1 MSITL
6 ADARIVTPEGVH
18 GGWLTIE
25 DGRITHVGQGSAPGP
40 GLGLGGRY
48 VVPGFVDIHN
58 HGGAGASFPTGDPE
72 QASRAIELHARHGT
86 TTLMASL
93 VTASPEDLARAAAS
107 LADLCEDGLLAGIHL
122 EGPYISTARCGAHDP
137 ALLREPSP
145 RELDELIK
153 AGRGHIR
160 MLTIAPELPGALEV
174 VREATASGVIV
185 ALGHSDA
192 TYTQTIAGIEAGGSV
207 ATHLYNAMPPLHH
220 RDPGPI
226 AALLQ
231 DERVTVELINDG
243 VHLHPAMTRLAFE
256 IAGPGRTALITD
268 AMAAA
273 GMGDGVYELGAMKV
287 DVVDG
292 VARLA
297 KGGSIAGSTLTM
309 DVAFR
314 RAVREVGLSL
324 PEASEIASLTPAR
337 VLGLAGQL
345 GSVSV
350 GKQADL
356 VVLTEDLEV
365 SGVMRRGSWITE
377 PR

>member
-6 ADARIVTPEGVH
+6 ADARVVTPEGVH
-18 GGWLTIE
+18 EGWLTIE
-25 DGRITHVGQGSAPGP
+25 DGRITHVGQGSAPGA

-58 HGGAGASFPTGDPE
+58 HGGAGGSFPTGDPD
-72 QASRAIELHARHGT
+72 QASRAVDLHARHGT

-93 VTASPEDLARAAAS
+93 VTASLDDLAQTAAS
-107 LADLCEDGLLAGIHL
+107 LADLCEDGLLAGIHF
-122 EGPYISTARCGAHDP
+122 EGPYISAARCGAHNP

-145 RELDELIK
+145 GEFAALLK
-153 AGRGHIR
+153 AGRGHVR
-160 MLTIAPELPGALEV
+160 MITIAAELPGALDT
-174 VREATASGVIV
+174 VREAVANGVIA

-192 TYTQTIAGIEAGGSV
+192 TYEQTISGIEAGGSV

-256 IAGPGRTALITD
+256 VAGPGRTALITD

-273 GMGDGVYELGAMKV
+273 GMGDGVYGLGAMTV
-287 DVVDG
+287 NVADG

-297 KGGSIAGSTLTM
+297 EGGTIAGSTLTM

-324 PEASEIASLTPAR
+324 SEASEIASLTPAR
-337 VLGLAGQL
+337 VLGLADRL

-350 GKQADL
+350 GKRADL
-356 VVLTEDLEV
+356 VVLTDDLEV
-365 SGVMRRGSWITE
+365 SGVMRGGTWITE

>member
-6 ADARIVTPEGVH
+6 ADARVVTPEGVH
-18 GGWLTIE
+18 EGWLTIE
-25 DGRITHVGQGSAPGP
+25 DGRITHVGQGSAPGA

-58 HGGAGASFPTGDPE
+58 HGGAGGSFPTGDPD
-72 QASRAIELHARHGT
+72 QARRAVDLHARHGT

-93 VTASPEDLARAAAS
+93 VTASPDDLARAASA
-107 LADLCEDGLLAGIHL
+107 LADLCEDGLLAGIHF
-122 EGPYISTARCGAHDP
+122 EGPYISAARCGAHNP
-137 ALLREPSP
+137 ALLRDPSP
-145 RELDELIK
+145 GEFSGLLK
-153 AGRGHIR
+153 AGRGHVR
-160 MLTIAPELPGALEV
+160 MITIAAELPGALDT
-174 VREATASGVIV
+174 VREATANGVIA

-192 TYTQTIAGIEAGGSV
+192 TYEQTISGIEAGGSV

-256 IAGPGRTALITD
+256 VAGPGRTALITD

-273 GMGDGVYELGAMKV
+273 GMGDGVYGLGAMSV
-287 DVVDG
+287 NVVDG

-297 KGGSIAGSTLTM
+297 EGGSIAGSTLTM

-324 PEASEIASLTPAR
+324 AEASEIASLTPAR
-337 VLGLAGQL
+337 VLGLADRL

-350 GKQADL
+350 GKRADL
-356 VVLTEDLEV
+356 VVLTDDLEV
-365 SGVMRRGSWITE
+365 SGVMRGGTWITE